1 MFEDDGYFGRLE
13 SHRTGPSEPRRRA
26 PPDDDFKLSFG
37 KDDELTLP
45 EEERTEAPLQQLIRY
60 WMNERHAPD
69 ILPVQEELLAR
80 MLNHIRKQVGDEDS
94 VLLRV

>member
-1 MFEDDGYFGRLE
+1 MFP
-13 SHRTGPSEPRRRA
+13 H
-26 PPDDDFKLSFG
+26 
-37 KDDELTLP
+37 DELTLP
-45 EEERTEAPLQQLIRY
+45 EEEERTETPLQQLIRY

-94 VLLRV
+94 MLL